1 MADFSL
7 AILQRS
13 ADNTQYEVQRYDVT
27 GDLVELVGA
36 PVAVPNVTQ
45 DNATI
50 IRASHFDPNIV
61 YLAGQNILEPDA
73 TRCNFW
79 RLNLTTGV
87 LTLLNVFGASN
98 PQSTMVVDIQT
109 EHDADRAWVLVGNTT
124 SIGEDWSGWSY
135 SDAPDGGLWM
145 TEGGAPATFIH
156 QAHVYPYHQYNILH
170 FSGQDALA
178 IGEFDGKKYAIH
190 AMVEN
195 AGVFSSF
202 LSRNDGADN
211 IWADVLGNDPP
222 GTGTSNLG
230 SIQYHTEMDPPIVFF
245 SINESGTGTFS
256 FPATQQMGYY
266 YPDSLSWAYPIAAD
280 QPTGLMGG
288 LFYLGTGNGVMVQ
301 YGFTPIKF
309 YRSTNSGYNWTL
321 SHSHGL
327 TNKVEFRGWELHRW
341 LPIFVAGTHQGGDTR
356 AGFLHW
362 TLDEGATWHD
372 AALGTQQPLALTIT
386 SGEPAPPV
394 IPAAWPQ
401 STTWRDRRGFTARSL
416 FFVRAPDAAAART
429 QAQAIAN
436 AMSIPTRANL
446 NSAIGAYTA
455 EPIAPVYGSAAGPF
469 QDVEDRAHLVFI
481 NQFGATGELVIPAP
495 LKAMF
500 LEDSLVI
507 NPAAA
512 EVSDLVAAAL
522 ANGLCNRGGEPF
534 TAFIGG
540 YYSRTGTRRRG
551 GVYTLDPSLIGPGI

>member
-7 AILQRS
+7 AVLQRS

-36 PVAVPNVTQ
+36 PVTVPFITQ
-45 DNATI
+45 DNTTI

-79 RLNLTTGV
+79 RLNLTTGT

-109 EHDADRAWVLVGNTT
+109 EHDHERAWVLVGNTT
-124 SIGEDWSGWSY
+124 SIGEDWNGWSY
-135 SDAPDGGLWM
+135 SDDPDGGLWM
-145 TEGGAPATFIH
+145 TEDGAPATLIH

-202 LSRNDGADN
+202 LSRNDGSDTV
-211 IWADVLGNDPP
+211 WADVLGNDPP

-230 SIQYHTEMDPPIVFF
+230 SIQYHTELDPPIVFF

-266 YPDSLSWAYPIAAD
+266 HPDSLTWAYPIAAD

-288 LFYLGTGNGVMVQ
+288 LFYLAHGNGVMVQ

-321 SHSHGL
+321 IHEHGL

-341 LPIFVAGTHQGGDTR
+341 LPIFVAGTHQSGDSR

-386 SGEPAPPV
+386 SGELLPPPV
-394 IPAAWPQ
+394 PVAWP
-401 STTWRDRRGFTARSL
+401 TTATWRDRRGFPGSVT
-416 FFVRAPDAAAART
+416 FYVRADSAAAART
-429 QAQAIAN
+429 QAMAIVTAIDAAN
-436 AMSIPTRANL
+436 RAAL
-446 NSAIGAYTA
+446 NSSIGAYTA
-455 EPIAPVYGSAAGPF
+455 EPLAPVYGSGAG
-469 QDVEDRAHLVFI
+469 QYMDIEDRTSIVFA
-481 NQFGATGELVIPAP
+481 NQFGATGGITIPAP
-495 LKAMF
+495 LRDMF
-500 LEDSLVI
+500 LADGIILDPGSATVT
-507 NPAAA
+507 A
-512 EVSDLVAAAL
+512 LVAALL
-522 ANGLCNRGGEPF
+522 ANGLCNRGGEPYVKF
-534 TAFIGG
+534 YGG
-540 YYSRTGTRRRG
+540 AYSRSGTRRRG
-551 GVYTLDPSLIGPGI
+551 GAYTLDPSLIGPGI